1 MAKHPKVNSFSFAS
15 FIEYYTKGE
24 LVPRDLYDAD
34 KRVREDLKS
43 LEYKIFKTKNPSLLS
58 RFVKFGSSTVGRFIK
73 FSLKESDE
81 KKLNTLL
88 YMIGEDFD
96 AKQLYGFSLFTLIL
110 GVFLGIILI
119 VFGQILAGIALIVL
133 GIVSMPFIQSYP
145 KREFQVRMS
154 KASSDLVTFILYM
167 IISMRQ
173 TSNLETAVQFA
184 ADNLSSYLAF
194 DLKKL
199 LWDTASRKYK
209 NIKEALDDYS
219 IRWAKYNPSFA
230 DSLFL
235 IESSVYQRDEDIR
248 LQLLDEASNRILSG
262 TLEDMSKYAVD
273 LKEPLN
279 TIYMIG
285 MVLPVLGLVLAP
297 MITAFVSIPD
307 FGPLLFLMYDIGL
320 PLMVYFL
327 IRDKLLTRPTGF
339 APPDINSIPN
349 LPGIGYFFV
358 KFGGKK
364 RRVSALIPAILVF
377 IPFLM
382 MFILLIP
389 ELSTFGPSQVYIS
402 LILSVGIG
410 VSIYTYLKLSIF
422 QLISAREELA
432 SIQNYLAS
440 VAFQLS
446 SFLSQGNPPESAM
459 FKVADT
465 MQNTPVMSF
474 FNVTVNNIQKL
485 GLSLKEALFNQNV
498 GATKFFPSNM
508 LIVVMRIFIESAQKS
523 VNAASSAMLYISR
536 HLSNLKKID
545 NDIKNLLDDVT
556 SGMRVEV
563 GLLSPIMAG
572 IVVGMTALIGSVLT
586 SLSSNIST
594 IQASISASSGPA
606 SGASS
611 MVPFA
616 FSLFNLSGGAIP
628 LYVFQMVISLYII
641 TLSLIIGYS
650 ISMINNPNDSIDI
663 RDKMASTLLISIILY
678 ALISVIVTF
687 AFSAMGGSVLAATH
701 II

>member
-1 MAKHPKVNSFSFAS
+1 MAKHSKVNPSSFAS
-15 FIEYYTKGE
+15 FIQYYLSGE
-24 LVPRDLYDAD
+24 LVPKDLYDSD

-43 LEYKIFKTKNPSLLS
+43 IEYKIFKSKNLSLLG
-58 RFVKFGSSTVGRFIK
+58 RLVKFGSDTVGRFIK
-73 FSLKESDE
+73 FSMKPSDE
-81 KKLNTLL
+81 KRINTLL
-88 YMIGEDFD
+88 YMVGEDFD
-96 AKQLYGFSLFTLIL
+96 ARQLYGFSLFTLM
-110 GVFLGIILI
+110 LGIIIGIILL
-119 VFGQILAGIALIVL
+119 VVGQILAGIGLIVL
-133 GIVSMPFIQSYP
+133 GVISMPLIQSYP
-145 KREFQVRMS
+145 QREFQARMS
-154 KASSDLVTFILYM
+154 KASSDLVTFVLYM

-184 ADNLSSYLAF
+184 ADNLNSYLAF

-209 NIKEALDDYS
+209 NIKEALDEYS
-219 IRWAKYNPSFA
+219 IRWSKANQGFT

-235 IESSVYQRDEDIR
+235 IESSVYQRDEEVR

-262 TLEDMSKYAVD
+262 TLEDMSKYATE

-279 TIYMIG
+279 TIYMMG
-285 MVLPVLGLVLAP
+285 MILPVLGLVLAP
-297 MITAFVSIPD
+297 MITAFVAIPD
-307 FGPLLFLMYDIGL
+307 FGPLLFIMYDIGL

-327 IRDKLLTRPTGF
+327 IHEKLLTRPSGF
-339 APPDINSIPN
+339 APPDVNSIPN

-358 KFGGKK
+358 NIGGK
-364 RRVSALIPAILVF
+364 RHRVSALIPAIIVF
-377 IPFLM
+377 LPFL
-382 MFILLIP
+382 ILFLLLTP
-389 ELSTFGPSQVYIS
+389 ELAVFGPSQVYIS

-410 VSIYTYLKLSIF
+410 ISLYTYMKLSIF
-422 QLISAREELA
+422 QLVSARKELME
-432 SIQNYLAS
+432 IENYLAS
-440 VAFQLS
+440 VAFQTS
-446 SFLSQGNPPESAM
+446 SFLSQGNPPETAM

-485 GLSLKEALFNQNV
+485 GLSLKEALFNRDV
-498 GATKFFPSNM
+498 GSTRFFPSSM
-508 LIVVMRIFIESAQKS
+508 LIVMMKIFIESAQKS
-523 VNAASSAMLYISR
+523 VSAASSAMLYISR
-536 HLSNLKKID
+536 HLSNLKRID

-594 IQASISASSGPA
+594 IQASISSSYSSSSGA
-606 SGASS
+606 AS

-628 LYVFQMVISLYII
+628 LYIFQMVISIYII
-641 TLSLIIGYS
+641 TLSAIIGYS

-663 RDKMASTLLISIILY
+663 RDKIASTLLIAIILY
-678 ALISVIVTF
+678 ALIAVIVTF

-701 II
+701 IV

>member
-1 MAKHPKVNSFSFAS
+1 MNPFSFAS
-15 FIEYYTKGE
+15 FIQYYVGGD
-24 LVPRDLYDAD
+24 LVPKDLYDSD
-34 KRVREDLKS
+34 RRVREELKS
-43 LEYKIFKTKNPSLLS
+43 IEYKIFKSRSPSLLS
-58 RFVKFGSSTVGRFIK
+58 RIVKFGSDTIGRIIK
-73 FSLKESDE
+73 FSMKPSEE
-81 KKLNTLL
+81 KRINMIL
-88 YMIGEDFD
+88 YMVGEDFD
-96 AKQLYGFSLFTLIL
+96 ARQLYGFSLFTLVLGVIL
-110 GVFLGIILI
+110 GIALLVL
-119 VFGQILAGIALIVL
+119 GQILAGIGFVVL
-133 GIVSMPFIQSYP
+133 GIISMPLIQSYP

-184 ADNLSSYLAF
+184 ADNLNSYLAF

-209 NIKEALDDYS
+209 NIKEALDEYT
-219 IRWAKYNPSFA
+219 IRWAKYNQSFV

-235 IESSVYQRDEDIR
+235 IESSVYQREEEIR

-262 TLEDMSKYAVD
+262 TLEDMSKYATN

-279 TIYMIG
+279 TIYMMG
-285 MVLPVLGLVLAP
+285 MILPVLGLVLAP

-307 FGPLLFLMYDIGL
+307 FGPLLFIMYDIAL

-327 IRDKLLTRPTGF
+327 IRDKLLTRPAGF
-339 APPDINSIPN
+339 APPDMSNVPN
-349 LPGIGYFFV
+349 LPRIGYFFINT
-358 KFGGKK
+358 GGK
-364 RRVSALIPAILVF
+364 RRHVSALVPAVIVF
-377 IPFLM
+377 LPFLAL
-382 MFILLIP
+382 FLLLTP
-389 ELSTFGPSQVYIS
+389 ELAAFGPSQVYIS

-410 VSIYTYLKLSIF
+410 ISLYTYLKLSIF
-422 QLISAREELA
+422 QLVDARAQLI
-432 SIQNYLAS
+432 SIQDYLAS
-440 VAFQLS
+440 VTFQMS
-446 SFLSQGNPPESAM
+446 SFLSQGNPPETAM
-459 FKVADT
+459 FKAADT
-465 MQNTPVMSF
+465 MQNTPVMDF
-474 FNVTVNNIQKL
+474 FNTTINNIQKL
-485 GLSLKEALFNQNV
+485 GLSLKEALFNRDV
-498 GATKFFPSNM
+498 GSTKFFPSNM

-536 HLSNLKKID
+536 HLSNLKRID

-594 IQASISASSGPA
+594 IQASISSSYGTS

-616 FSLFNLSGGAIP
+616 FSLFNLSGGAMP
-628 LYVFQMVISLYII
+628 LYIFQMVISIYII
-641 TLSLIIGYS
+641 TLSGIIGYS
-650 ISMINNPNDSIDI
+650 ISMINNPNDPIDI
-663 RDKMASTLLISIILY
+663 RDKIASTLLIAVVLY
-678 ALISVIVTF
+678 AIIAVIVTF

>member
-1 MAKHPKVNSFSFAS
+1 MAKHTKVNPLSLAS
-15 FIEYYTKGE
+15 FIEYYTTGE
-24 LVPRDLYDAD
+24 LIPKDLYDAD

-43 LEYKIFKTKNPSLLS
+43 IEYKIFKAKNPSLLS
-58 RFVKFGSSTVGRFIK
+58 RFITFGSDTVGRFIK

-96 AKQLYGFSLFTLIL
+96 AKQLYGFSLFTLML
-110 GVFLGIILI
+110 GVLLGIILI
-119 VFGQILAGIALIVL
+119 VFGQILAGIGLIVL
-133 GIVSMPFIQSYP
+133 GILSLPLIQSYP
-145 KREFQVRMS
+145 KREFQIRMS

-184 ADNLSSYLAF
+184 ADNLNSYLAF

-219 IRWAKYNPSFA
+219 VRWSKYNPSFA
-230 DSLFL
+230 DALFL
-235 IESSVYQRDEDIR
+235 IESSVYQREEDIR
-248 LQLLDEASNRILSG
+248 LQLLDEASTRILNG
-262 TLEDMSKYAVD
+262 TLEDMSKYATE

-279 TIYMIG
+279 TIYMMG

-297 MITAFVSIPD
+297 MITAFISIPD

-327 IRDKLLTRPTGF
+327 IRDKLLTRPAGF

-349 LPGIGYFFV
+349 LPGIGHFFV
-358 KFGGKK
+358 NFGGKK
-364 RRVSALIPAILVF
+364 RRVSALVPAIIVF
-377 IPFLM
+377 IPFLVI
-382 MFILLIP
+382 FTLLIP
-389 ELSTFGPSQVYIS
+389 ELAAFGPSQVYIS

-410 VSIYTYLKLSIF
+410 MSIYTYLRLSTF
-422 QLISAREELA
+422 QLTKARQEL
-432 SIQNYLAS
+432 SEIQGYLAS

-446 SFLSQGNPPESAM
+446 SFLSQGNPPETAM

-474 FNVTVNNIQKL
+474 FNVTVSNIQKL
-485 GLSLKEALFNQNV
+485 GLSLREALFNQNV
-498 GATKFFPSNM
+498 GSTKFFPSAM
-508 LIVVMRIFIESAQKS
+508 LIVVMRIFLESAQKS

-594 IQASISASSGPA
+594 IQASITASSGPT

-611 MVPFA
+611 MIPFA

-628 LYVFQMVISLYII
+628 LYVFQMVISIYII

-650 ISMINNPNDSIDI
+650 ISMIDNPNDSIDI
-663 RDKMASTLLISIILY
+663 RDKMASTLLIAIVLY